1 MTSDSDTQ
9 PDPNVQ
15 ADDAS
20 ASGILRNLAQEG
32 YGTQFVPGPSPGVLR
47 CCACGSVSS
56 ATDFRVQRE
65 RRLEGVSDPDDMVLI
80 VAASCPV
87 CSSGGAIVLG
97 YGPNA
102 SADDTDLVMALE
114 RHTSS

>member
-9 PDPNVQ
+9 PDPAVPS
-15 ADDAS
+15 DDAS
-20 ASGILRNLAQEG
+20 ASGILRALAREG
-32 YGTQFVPGPSPGVLR
+32 FGTQFVPGPAPGVLR

-65 RRLEGVSDPDDMVLI
+65 RRLEGVSDPDDMVLV
-80 VAASCPV
+80 VAATCPV
-87 CSSGGAIVLG
+87 CTSGGAIVLG

-102 SADDTDLVMALE
+102 SADDSDLVMALE